1 MVDKYS
7 HVWITDIK
15 GSISMVNH
23 QNELFLVYINDLP
36 QGLRYNAK
44 FFADNTSH
52 FSTIASP
59 AISSSNPN
67 EALLKETLW
76 AYQ

>member
-1 MVDKYS
+1 
-7 HVWITDIK
+7 
-15 GSISMVNH
+15 MVNH

-36 QGLRYNAK
+36 QGLRCNAK